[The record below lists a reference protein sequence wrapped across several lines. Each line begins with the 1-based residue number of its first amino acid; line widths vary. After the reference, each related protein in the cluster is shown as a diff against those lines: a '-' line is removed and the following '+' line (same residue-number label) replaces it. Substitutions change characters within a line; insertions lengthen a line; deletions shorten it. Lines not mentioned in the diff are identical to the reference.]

1 MTSGGTATFTGGC
14 QCGAVRFAA
23 SVPPGRISICHC
35 RMCQKATGAPF
46 ASLAEIPHDKFT
58 WTKATPASF
67 QSSTIAERDFCAACG
82 TPLSYRKIGGE
93 IIELMTG
100 TFDRPD
106 HIVPTRQFGTESRLG
121 WVGSIAN
128 LPSKKTSENYSA
140 DEMKKIVSRQH
151 PDHD

>member
-1 MTSGGTATFTGGC
+1 MVQASHATFTGGC

-23 SVPPGRISICHC
+23 SAPPGRISICHC

-58 WTKATPASF
+58 WTRAKPSSF
-67 QSSTIAERDFCAACG
+67 QSSTVAERDFCAVCG

-93 IIELMTG
+93 TIELMTG

-106 HIVPTRQFGTESRLG
+106 WVVPKRQYGTESRLA
-121 WVGSIAN
+121 WVGSITN

-140 DEMKKIVSRQH
+140 DELAKIVTRQH